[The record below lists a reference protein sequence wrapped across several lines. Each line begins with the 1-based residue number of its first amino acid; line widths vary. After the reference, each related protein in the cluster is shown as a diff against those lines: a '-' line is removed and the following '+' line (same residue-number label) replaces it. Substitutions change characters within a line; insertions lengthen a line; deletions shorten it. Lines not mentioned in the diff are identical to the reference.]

1 MVKTEK
7 RVPFLTDKDFFF
19 NWEILVRKFVVSYS
33 ENSWK
38 HVMNSLPDLT
48 ARGQEHTIETQLI
61 QDEGESRYKITSIIG
76 LAEDIGK

>member
-1 MVKTEK
+1 
-7 RVPFLTDKDFFF
+7 
-19 NWEILVRKFVVSYS
+19 
-33 ENSWK
+33 
-38 HVMNSLPDLT
+38 VMNSLPDLA